1 MNNHSS
7 KKNGTS
13 VKSKR
18 TKLSSKSETNNLAI
32 KYLKERNYSVSG
44 AAVSWTLEADSEY

>member
-1 MNNHSS
+1 MMGDHSTAVNNHSS
-7 KKNGTS
+7 KRNGNT

-18 TKLSSKSETNNLAI
+18 TKLSSKTETTN

-44 AAVSWTLEADSEY
+44 LH